1 MLYNFVYSIF
11 GGTFMTYHD
20 HSKDDEGFGGC
31 ILAIALFFAI
41 LLLAF
46 LFGSSTVSSKKEIIV
61 ENSNLT
67 SYTEA
72 AEKLK
77 LSYKIKNSGDKKKII
92 ISFSE

>member
-1 MLYNFVYSIF
+1 MSYSN
-11 GGTFMTYHD
+11 
-20 HSKDDEGFGGC
+20 KDSGFGGC
-31 ILAIALFFAI
+31 ILTTTFFFSILFVM
-41 LLLAF
+41 F
-46 LFGSSTVSSKKEIIV
+46 LFGKSTVSSKKEIIV

>member
-1 MLYNFVYSIF
+1 
-11 GGTFMTYHD
+11 MTYHNN
-20 HSKDDEGFGGC
+20 SKDDEGFGGC

-41 LLLAF
+41 LLLTF
-46 LFGSSTVSSKKEIIV
+46 LFGKSIASKKEIIV

-67 SYTEA
+67 SYVET

-77 LSYKIKNSGDKKKII
+77 LSYEIKNSGDKKKII

>member
-1 MLYNFVYSIF
+1 
-11 GGTFMTYHD
+11 MTYHN

-41 LLLAF
+41 LLLTF
-46 LFGSSTVSSKKEIIV
+46 QFGRSTVSLKKEIIV

-67 SYTEA
+67 SYIEA
-72 AEKLK
+72 AEKLA
-77 LSYKIKNSGDKKKII
+77 LDYKIENSGDKKKII

>member
-1 MLYNFVYSIF
+1 MS
-11 GGTFMTYHD
+11 YHNN
-20 HSKDDEGFGGC
+20 SKDDEGFGGC

-41 LLLAF
+41 LLLTF
-46 LFGSSTVSSKKEIIV
+46 IFGRSTVSSKKEIIA

-67 SYTEA
+67 SYVEA

-77 LSYKIKNSGDKKKII
+77 LSYEIKNSGDKKKII

>member
-1 MLYNFVYSIF
+1 
-11 GGTFMTYHD
+11 MTYHN

-41 LLLAF
+41 LLLTF
-46 LFGSSTVSSKKEIIV
+46 LFGKSIASKKEIIV
-61 ENSNLT
+61 ENNNLT
-67 SYTEA
+67 SYVEA

-77 LSYKIKNSGDKKKII
+77 LSYEIKNSGDKKKII

>member
-1 MLYNFVYSIF
+1 
-11 GGTFMTYHD
+11 MTYYD
-20 HSKDDEGFGGC
+20 RSKDGEGFGGC

-41 LLLAF
+41 LLLTF
-46 LFGSSTVSSKKEIIV
+46 LFGKSTASKKEIIV

-67 SYTEA
+67 SYVEA

-77 LSYKIKNSGDKKKII
+77 LSYEIKNSGDKKKII